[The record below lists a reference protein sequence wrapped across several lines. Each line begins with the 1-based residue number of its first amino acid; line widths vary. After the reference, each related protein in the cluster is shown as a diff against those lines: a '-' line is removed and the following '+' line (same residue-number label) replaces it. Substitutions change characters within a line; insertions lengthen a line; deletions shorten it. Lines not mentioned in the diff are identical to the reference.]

1 MSKLKTSKYVVTSK
15 FAHFK
20 VGQVIELDDSVP
32 SAAQAHVKRHIEP
45 EDDNDNSASDSE
57 ALTALGELYTLHT
70 GDKAGKKG
78 VKTLKEAIIKSMD
91 TYKEHSDGQRETING
106 LEDQV
111 AELSKADSVPV
122 KDTKSE

>member
-1 MSKLKTSKYVVTSK
+1 MPELKTSKYVVTSK

-32 SAAQAHVKRHIEP
+32 SAAQAHVKRHIES

-78 VKTLKEAIIKSMD
+78 VKTLLAAIVKAVDELKGSVFIEGALEGAIENTD
-91 TYKEHSDGQRETING
+91 SD
-106 LEDQV
+106 
-111 AELSKADSVPV
+111 
-122 KDTKSE
+122 SEPESESESESE